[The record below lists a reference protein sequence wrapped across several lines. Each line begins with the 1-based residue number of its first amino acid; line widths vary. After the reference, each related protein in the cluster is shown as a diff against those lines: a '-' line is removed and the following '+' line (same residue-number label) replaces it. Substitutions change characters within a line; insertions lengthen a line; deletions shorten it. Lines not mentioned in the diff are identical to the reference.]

1 LRFDPRVTLAR
12 TDLAASGLQ
21 GVVRAARF
29 VAPRPMTVSSPSA
42 WMWQTPERSA
52 EHVNQLLF
60 GELFDALETHGE
72 FVWGQARRDGYVGFV
87 ETGVLHAVSPAA
99 THWVAVRSTFAFS
112 EPAVRAPPFGPLS
125 MNALVAVEES
135 QGAFLRAQ
143 GAGWIAASHLRP
155 IGSFATD
162 PAGVAEQFLGAPYLW
177 GGRDAAGLDCSGLIQ
192 LAFQACGKAAP
203 RDADQ
208 QAALGFEIDPK
219 DLRRGDL
226 VAWRGHVGIMLD
238 EARLLHANAHH
249 MAVAVERLAEGME
262 RIALAGHGQPTAYRR
277 VPLV

>member
-1 LRFDPRVTLAR
+1 LSFDPRVTLAR

-21 GVVRAARF
+21 GLVRAARF

-42 WMWQTPERSA
+42 WMRRAPERSA

-60 GELFDALETHGE
+60 GELFDALEAHDE

-87 ETGVLHAVSPAA
+87 ESGVLRAESPAA

-135 QGAFLRAQ
+135 EDAFLRAQ
-143 GAGWIAASHLRP
+143 GAGWIAAGHLRP

-162 PAGVAEQFLGAPYLW
+162 PAEVAEQFLGAPYLW

-208 QAALGFEIDPK
+208 QAALGLEVASK

-226 VAWRGHVGIMLD
+226 VAWKGHIGVMLD
-238 EARLLHANAHH
+238 GARLLHANAHH
-249 MAVAVERLAEGME
+249 MAVAVEPLAEATA
-262 RIALAGHGQPTAYRR
+262 RIAAALGAPIAYRR
-277 VPLV
+277 IPLI

>member
-1 LRFDPRVTLAR
+1 MSLDPRVTLAR

-21 GVVRAARF
+21 GLVRAARF
-29 VAPRPMTVSSPSA
+29 VAPRPMTIASPSA
-42 WMWQTPERSA
+42 WMWRAPERSA

-87 ETGVLHAVSPAA
+87 ESGVLRAESPAA
-99 THWVAVRSTFAFS
+99 THWVAVRSTFAFA

-135 QGAFLRAQ
+135 EGAFLRAH

-155 IGSFATD
+155 IGSLATD
-162 PAGVAEQFLGAPYLW
+162 PAAVAEQFLGAPYLW

-208 QAALGFEIDPK
+208 QAALGFEVEAK
-219 DLRRGDL
+219 DLQRGDL
-226 VAWRGHVGIMLD
+226 APWKSHIGIMLD

-249 MAVAVERLAEGME
+249 MAVAVEPLAEATA
-262 RIALAGHGQPTAYRR
+262 RIAAPNAYRR
-277 VPLV
+277 VPLI